1 MKPGEFVV
9 YEENE
14 SKISQVL
21 TKKAYSDKIVKHYAN
36 PNVGDKCCI
45 GILKLYLSKLPPF
58 FYRKLEMPSDT
69 TWFSSQPLGHNTL
82 GSMIQTIFQKIAISG
97 NQIIVFMVLER
108 HNYLRQMFR
117 KN

>member
-21 TKKAYSDKIVKHYAN
+21 TKKADSDKIVKHYAN

-58 FYRKLEMPSDT
+58 FIGNLKCHQTQHGFLVNLLAT
-69 TWFSSQPLGHNTL
+69 TH
-82 GSMIQTIFQKIAISG
+82 
-97 NQIIVFMVLER
+97 
-108 HNYLRQMFR
+108 
-117 KN
+117 